1 MQLFVEK
8 KAPEQSVSQPG
19 QELMVKHTLMHSETG
34 QASFTSAKLFLFMP

>member
-19 QELMVKHTLMHSETG
+19 QDFMVKHTLMHCETG
-34 QASFTSAKLFLFMP
+34 QASFTNAKLFLFMP